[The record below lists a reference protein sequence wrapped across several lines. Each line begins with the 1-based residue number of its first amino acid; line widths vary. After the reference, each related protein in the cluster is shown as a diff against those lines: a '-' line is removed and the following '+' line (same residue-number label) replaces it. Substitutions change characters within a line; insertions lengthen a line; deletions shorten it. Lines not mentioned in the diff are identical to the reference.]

1 MSGYTISNEEFNKDL
16 NTDNSF
22 NIKSIINF
30 IIDKHKQLFLLLL
43 AVLIILVVDYI
54 TYYNNLF
61 YAMAPVIPGVPQP
74 QPNKIKSNTFK
85 RKARKFKK

>member
-30 IIDKHKQLFLLLL
+30 IIDKHKQLFLLLF

-61 YAMAPVIPGVPQP
+61 YAMAPVIP

-85 RKARKFKK
+85 RKSRKFKNN